1 MYLPTTFNTKK
12 MWNSDKKNQ
21 EEHNLASSI
30 SVFAAGLKLKG
41 DVDAPNDIRIDG
53 FMEGNISSG
62 RKVMIGASGQLKG
75 NIRAEEVHVMGEMK
89 GDLYAKGLAKVGAT
103 GKFNGSIISAQIE
116 IEQGADVEAS
126 LTKIRPVK
134 EIKKEDGIN
143 LLDKIKELGPNHSK
157 TIPKESPE

>member
-1 MYLPTTFNTKK
+1 

-21 EEHNLASSI
+21 DDQQLASSL

-53 FMEGNISSG
+53 SMEGNISSA
-62 RKVMIGASGQLKG
+62 RKVMIGASGTLKG
-75 NIRAEEVHVMGEMK
+75 NVRAEEVHVMGEMK

-103 GKFNGSIISAQIE
+103 GKFNGSIISGQIE

-134 EIKKEDGIN
+134 EIKKDDGMN
-143 LLDKIKELGPNHSK
+143 LLGKFKDLGPNHTK
-157 TIPKESPE
+157 TTPKENAE

>member
-1 MYLPTTFNTKK
+1 
-12 MWNSDKKNQ
+12 MWNSDKRNQ
-21 EEHNLASSI
+21 EEYSLASSI

-53 FMEGNISSG
+53 IMEGNITCG
-62 RKVMIGASGQLKG
+62 RKVMIGASGHLKG
-75 NIRAEEVHVMGEMK
+75 NIKAQEVHVMGEMK

-134 EIKKEDGIN
+134 EMKKEEPIN

-157 TIPKESPE
+157 ALPKDGSE

>member
-1 MYLPTTFNTKK
+1 

-21 EEHNLASSI
+21 DELSLASSI

-41 DVDAPNDIRIDG
+41 DIDAPNDVRIDG
-53 FMEGNISSG
+53 FMEGNISCG

-75 NIRAEEVHVMGEMK
+75 NIKAQEVHVMGEMK

-103 GKFNGSIISAQIE
+103 GKFNGSIISSQIE

-134 EIKKEDGIN
+134 EIKREEGSN
-143 LLDKIKELGPNHSK
+143 LLDKIKELGPTNSK
-157 TIPKESPE
+157 TIPREKTE